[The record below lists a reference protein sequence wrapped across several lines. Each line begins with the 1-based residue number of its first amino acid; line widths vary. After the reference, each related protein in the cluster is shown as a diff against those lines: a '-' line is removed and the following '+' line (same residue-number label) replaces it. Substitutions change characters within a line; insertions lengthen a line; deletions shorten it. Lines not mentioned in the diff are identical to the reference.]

1 MLTSARWCQVRISTQ
16 AYAGSR
22 FDLVPPHLGGM
33 LVETCTNTLSQHS
46 RCVRFVEDRQLR
58 GIAVYSRV
66 VVTRRKQYGDLRA
79 LAPDLLGNIKTVAS
93 WQHDVGEDEVD
104 IDTFEYRLFVSSV
117 STNLLSRISRVLAVI
132 NPILVTT
139 AATVKISGIQVLVP
153 RTLVQW
159 YEQTEVITVRISNGK

>member
-1 MLTSARWCQVRISTQ
+1 MVPIELLRPTGIDTALATFLRWFVRIRQSRGERRQ
-16 AYAGSR
+16 SQDAACCCEIISAYIHHAFRSVLDR
-22 FDLVPPHLGGM
+22 YSSAEHL
-33 LVETCTNTLSQHS
+33 
-46 RCVRFVEDRQLR
+46 
-58 GIAVYSRV
+58 
-66 VVTRRKQYGDLRA
+66 
-79 LAPDLLGNIKTVAS
+79 
-93 WQHDVGEDEVD
+93 

-159 YEQTEVITVRISNGK
+159 YEQTELITVRISNAK